1 MNNRK
6 IRMIVST
13 ILAGAMV
20 MSVTA
25 CKENKRHDDNDDER
39 TAESV
44 VEKTPETIE
53 TVEITE
59 HTIVTTAATTEEVP
73 ETSAVPDT
81 SADDARFQAFFENEY
96 QNLYDDLMLGINGV
110 PVLYTYEDLDQDGIN
125 ELLIG
130 DAAGVY
136 AAVSEAEG
144 LYHVVEF
151 NGWRTQYGPESAEYI
166 GNGCF
171 LSSIYNGNN
180 YGGEFSVEVLWRYDA
195 STEVGRVVLAR
206 LSGSWDPSNLSENL
220 SKWEL
225 YVAADENGTLAENS
239 EGFTP
244 DDTNYTYTMIDFG
257 NNYQFENGE
266 RVYNEIEQQFYSYVD
281 AHRAGNPMDTLVWKP
296 V

>member
-1 MNNRK
+1 M
-6 IRMIVST
+6 
-13 ILAGAMV
+13 
-20 MSVTA
+20 
-25 CKENKRHDDNDDER
+25 
-39 TAESV
+39 
-44 VEKTPETIE
+44 P
-53 TVEITE
+53 
-59 HTIVTTAATTEEVP
+59 
-73 ETSAVPDT
+73 
-81 SADDARFQAFFENEY
+81 Y
-96 QNLYDDLMLGINGV
+96 
-110 PVLYTYEDLDQDGIN
+110 
-125 ELLIG
+125 
-130 DAAGVY
+130 
-136 AAVSEAEG
+136 
-144 LYHVVEF
+144 
-151 NGWRTQYGPESAEYI
+151 
-166 GNGCF
+166 
-171 LSSIYNGNN
+171 
-180 YGGEFSVEVLWRYDA
+180 LWRYDA